1 MRKALENKNN
11 VVFIQI
17 ILFSKINIL
26 FKNNNI
32 FYYYLKLNNFI
43 DNYSIF

>member
-1 MRKALENKNN
+1 MRKILENKNN

-32 FYYYLKLNNFI
+32 FYY
-43 DNYSIF
+43 